1 MYLSW
6 SCERGDN
13 MTGFILSAAVEL
25 AVIAALILTIR
36 KRKRMELPIFL
47 FSIAFELLVILAA
60 GWAFLIYGTMI
71 EMGSM

>member
-1 MYLSW
+1 MHLSW

-25 AVIAALILTIR
+25 AVIAALIFTIKYR
-36 KRKRMELPIFL
+36 KKMELPIFL